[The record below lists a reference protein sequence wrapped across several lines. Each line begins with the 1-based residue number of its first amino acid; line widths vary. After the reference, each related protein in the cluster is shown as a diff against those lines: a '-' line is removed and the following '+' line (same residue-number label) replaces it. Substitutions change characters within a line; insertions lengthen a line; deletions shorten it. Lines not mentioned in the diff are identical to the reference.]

1 MAKKTARSRKA
12 AARRPA
18 PKPAPRRASGSRPG
32 KVKARTKAKGVRRVV
47 LPPSQPSGDIPC
59 GRDLK
64 WAGITIAR
72 EGRLPV
78 PPALIQACTG
88 DIVTWVVGNESGRPL
103 SLRLKDFL
111 RKSDG
116 NRFSPIRWLQDSMSV
131 THGSVG
137 TISGEVVFL
146 PEKDTEVE
154 YVKYTIEVRGPAA
167 IDYDPDLE
175 IRRPPI

>member
-1 MAKKTARSRKA
+1 MAKKTARPRKA
-12 AARRPA
+12 
-18 PKPAPRRASGSRPG
+18 
-32 KVKARTKAKGVRRVV
+32 KARTSARKPGPRRTRGTTPARFKAKHVKRVV
-47 LPPSQPSGDIPC
+47 LPPSEPPGQIDC

-72 EGRLPV
+72 EGGLPV
-78 PPALIQACTG
+78 PPALLQVCTG

-103 SLRLKDFL
+103 SLRLKDFQ

-116 NRFSPIRWLQDSMSV
+116 KTFSPIRWLQDSMSV

-137 TISGEVVFL
+137 TISGEVVFV
-146 PEKDTEVE
+146 PGKDTEVE

>member
-12 AARRPA
+12 AARKPVR
-18 PKPAPRRASGSRPG
+18 KPAPRRASGTRSG
-32 KVKARTKAKGVRRVV
+32 KSKAKVVRRVV
-47 LPPSQPSGDIPC
+47 LPPSQPSGDIAC

-72 EGRLPV
+72 EGGLPV
-78 PPALIQACTG
+78 PPALLQVCTG

-103 SLRLKDFL
+103 SLRLKDFQ

-116 NRFSPIRWLQDSMSV
+116 KTFSPIRWLQDSMSV

-137 TISGEVVFL
+137 TISGEVVFV
-146 PEKDTEVE
+146 PGKDTEVE

>member
-12 AARRPA
+12 AVR
-18 PKPAPRRASGSRPG
+18 KPARKPASRASGPRPG
-32 KVKARTKAKGVRRVV
+32 KVKAKSKAKDVRRVV
-47 LPPSQPSGDIPC
+47 LPPSQPAGDIPC

-64 WAGITIAR
+64 WAGVTIAR
-72 EGRLPV
+72 EGGLPV
-78 PPALIQACTG
+78 PPALLQVCTG
-88 DIVTWVVGNESGRPL
+88 DVVSWVVSNESGRPL
-103 SLRLKDFL
+103 SLRLKDFE

-116 NRFSPIRWLQDSMSV
+116 KRFSPIRWLQDSMSI

-137 TISGEVVFL
+137 TISGEVVYL
-146 PEKDTEVE
+146 PAKDTEVE